1 MTIVTTLFQYAH
13 YIPDHQALITPQGD
27 YTYHQLV
34 TGIQEDMSKLRA
46 WGINAGDVVA
56 ILSNNHA
63 EYVRLAFAVI
73 GIGSI
78 LLPLNTRLAHD
89 ELGYQLRSTDAQCL
103 IVSDE
108 LTTPTTDV
116 PTLTFRQFHALTGRD
131 GTPRSPAGQAPAV
144 VMFTSGTSGKPK
156 GAVLTHDNLIANAIA
171 THQRLNMTDSDH
183 WLCTLPL
190 YHVGGLTILVRCF
203 LLGAVV
209 SLLPRFDINAVHHIL
224 CERNIT
230 LISLVPTMLYRL
242 LDLDVTQW
250 QKSLRLIL
258 LGGAAADA
266 QLMRRCA
273 DHHLPVA
280 TTYGL
285 TEASSQ
291 VCTATPDVAKRK
303 PASVGKPMPGITV
316 RIVDE
321 HGKECPVGTIGEIAV
336 RGKTVMRGYYQNPQA
351 TAKALRNEELFTG
364 DMGYID
370 RDGDLWVVQRRSDLI
385 ITGGENVYPS
395 EIETV
400 LRGHPQVK
408 DVAVIGIPDLE
419 WGQMVACAVVGDVDI
434 AELEKFAR
442 KKLAGYK
449 IPRRWAKVDALPL
462 NSMGKVEKVK
472 LFNLFEGQK

>member
-13 YIPDHQALITPQGD
+13 YIPNHNALITPQGE

-78 LLPLNTRLAHD
+78 LLPLNTRLTHD
-89 ELGYQLRSTDAQCL
+89 ELGYQLRSTDTQCL

-108 LTTPTTDV
+108 ISIPTTDV

-131 GTPRSPAGQAPAV
+131 GTPRSPSGQAPAV
-144 VMFTSGTSGKPK
+144 IMFTSGTSGKPK
-156 GAVLTHDNLIANAIA
+156 GAVLTHDNLIANAVA
-171 THQRLNMTDSDH
+171 THQRLNMNDGDH

-190 YHVGGLTILVRCF
+190 YHVGGLTILIRCF

-209 SLLPRFDINAVHHIL
+209 SLLPRFDLNMVHQIL

-266 QLMRRCA
+266 TLMRRCA

-321 HGKECPVGTIGEIAV
+321 HGKECPIGTIGEIVV

-370 RDGDLWVVQRRSDLI
+370 RDGDLWMVQRRSDLI

-395 EIETV
+395 EVETV
-400 LRGHPQVK
+400 LREHPQVK
-408 DVAVIGIPDLE
+408 DVAVVGIPDLE
-419 WGQMVACAVVGDVDI
+419 WGQLVACAVVGDVEI
-434 AELEKFAR
+434 AHFEAFAR

-449 IPRRWAKVDALPL
+449 IPRRWAKVEALPL
-462 NSMGKVEKVK
+462 NSMGKVEKIK
-472 LFNLFEGQK
+472 LIDLFEVQK